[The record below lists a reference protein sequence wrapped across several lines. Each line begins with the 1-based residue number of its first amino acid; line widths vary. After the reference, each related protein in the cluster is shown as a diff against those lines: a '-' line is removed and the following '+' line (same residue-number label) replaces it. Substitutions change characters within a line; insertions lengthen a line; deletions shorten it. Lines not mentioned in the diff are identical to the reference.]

1 MVLTVLRVQIDPYI
15 SLPQLLQY
23 LFKLEVITRNK
34 SHTESLLEDLL
45 SFVTLPYCSFR
56 NLMEKTTVIQV
67 PNTINRIVTLR
78 LPAALNQIPPYAPF
92 LPEEI

>member
-34 SHTESLLEDLL
+34 SHTESLLEERFTVLCNTPLL
-45 SFVTLPYCSFR
+45 
-56 NLMEKTTVIQV
+56 MH
-67 PNTINRIVTLR
+67 
-78 LPAALNQIPPYAPF
+78 
-92 LPEEI
+92 